1 MQSVSRFSRISFVTG
16 NIAMLAGAID
26 PLEGSIVILLGG
38 GLILFGTYFGNVTRR
53 FLILRIWVFIL
64 LIAGVAALWGLSALG
79 GFGGTSELSNWW
91 GLLILPYPIGWFM
104 GIWAPDSPRW
114 VLWSGIGVGVWYL
127 AMPILLTMIRDT
139 VQLEELGIA
148 VIVLG
153 ATGILIITGCIMRLR
168 KSNVIASH

>member
-1 MQSVSRFSRISFVTG
+1 MQNVSRFSRISFFIG
-16 NIAMLAGAID
+16 NIAMLVGAID

-38 GLILFGTYFGNVTRR
+38 GLILLGTYFGNGKRH

-64 LIAGVAALWGLSALG
+64 LIVGVAALWGSSALG

-114 VLWSGIGVGVWYL
+114 VLWSGLGVGLYYL
-127 AMPILLTMIRDT
+127 AMPILLTMIKGT
-139 VQLEELGIA
+139 VQLEGSGIA
-148 VIVLG
+148 MIVLG
-153 ATGILIITGCIMRLR
+153 AIGILIIAGCIMRLR